1 MMRKNYLRFLIA
13 LIGVAGLGISTKAQ
27 EVDQL
32 KINIPY
38 NFVVDGQTLAAGT
51 YTLNRVSEGNTRAL
65 VLSNFDD
72 REGVIILASLVESNY
87 SNKPGVSFEQ
97 VAGQIFLSKIQT
109 ADHSF
114 TIPVSTSAILEAA
127 AKPHSAASASGSPA
141 GSR

>member
-1 MMRKNYLRFLIA
+1 MRKNYLRFLIA